1 MVTGEDFGLTAVT
14 AHLFMTMKSN
24 LKMHGDRHRMVSN
37 KIQELSDSD
46 LTYLEKLLGEQFAKE
61 LEADQTWTQ
70 KNKYDRPGN
79 RKKQIIKL
87 MDAVRSQK
95 RLTNVAKW

>member
-1 MVTGEDFGLTAVT
+1 
-14 AHLFMTMKSN
+14 MTMKSN

>member
-1 MVTGEDFGLTAVT
+1 M
-14 AHLFMTMKSN
+14 
-24 LKMHGDRHRMVSN
+24 
-37 KIQELSDSD
+37 QELSDND

-61 LEADQTWTQ
+61 LEADKTWTQ

-79 RKKQIIKL
+79 RKRQIVKL

-95 RLTNVAKW
+95 KLATVDKW